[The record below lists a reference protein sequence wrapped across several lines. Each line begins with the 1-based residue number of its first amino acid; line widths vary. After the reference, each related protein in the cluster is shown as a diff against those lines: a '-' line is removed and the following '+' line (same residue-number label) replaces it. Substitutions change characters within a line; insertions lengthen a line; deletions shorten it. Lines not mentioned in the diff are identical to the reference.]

1 MRIRRKFLQLTKS
14 TYPYG
19 TEKELIKYLPSG
31 YKEDGLG
38 NYYILIGDNPSNMF
52 TCHLDTSCIYKEN
65 VTHVQSEQFIRTDGK
80 TILGADDKAGM
91 VVILNMIEK
100 KVPGLYYFFI
110 GEEVGC
116 IGSGLL
122 ADNWEHFPYKDTI
135 KKVISFD
142 RRGTNSVIT
151 HQMYGRCCS
160 DNFAEELSFRLN
172 ICSDL
177 ELEPDDTGIMTDSAK
192 FIDLVPECTNIS
204 VGYYKEHTFTE
215 SQDIQYLIKL
225 CNAVCLIDWETLP
238 IERDPSVIDEDDED
252 ADYESYYNDKYDYGN
267 YSDTER
273 EYVSENWT
281 YIKMG
286 NDVKKMYISKTQIS
300 KEKAIIFDWVTI
312 RSGYYGITN
321 IIWNGNK
328 LHVEDEMGKIEFV
341 GERYDM
347 IGLIPELKSIP
358 LSQLSDKT
366 GGKIKKKSSLGQSRH
381 IKREFLM

>member
-14 TYPYG
+14 TFPYG
-19 TEKELIKYLPSG
+19 SEKELIKYLPIG

-38 NYYILIGDNPSNMF
+38 NYYCLIGENPSNMF

-65 VTHVQSEQFIRTDGK
+65 VVHVQDEKFIRTNGK

-91 VVILNMIEK
+91 VVVLNMIEK
-100 KVPGLYYFFI
+100 KIPGLYYFFI

-135 KKVISFD
+135 KRVISFD

-177 ELEPDDTGIMTDSAK
+177 ELEPDDTGVMTDSAK
-192 FIDLVPECTNIS
+192 FMELVPECTNIS

-215 SQDIQYLIKL
+215 SQDIQFLIKL
-225 CNAVCLIDWETLP
+225 CNATCLIDWETLP
-238 IERDPSVIDEDDED
+238 VDRDPSIIEDEDEDECGYD
-252 ADYESYYNDKYDYGN
+252 SKYYGA
-267 YSDTER
+267 YSDKDLEW
-273 EYVSENWT
+273 VSQNWT
-281 YIKMG
+281 HVKMG
-286 NDVKKMYISKTQIS
+286 NDVKKMYISKTQID
-300 KEKAIIFDWVTI
+300 KEKLIIFDWITM
-312 RSGYYGITN
+312 RSDYYGVNN
-321 IIWNGNK
+321 IIWTGNK
-328 LHVEDEMGKIEFV
+328 LHVELEMGKIEFV
-341 GERYDM
+341 GDRFDL
-347 IGLIPELKSIP
+347 ISLIPELKSIP
-358 LSQLSDKT
+358 LSQLSDKV
-366 GGKIKKKSSLGQSRH
+366 GEKVKKKSSLGQNNY